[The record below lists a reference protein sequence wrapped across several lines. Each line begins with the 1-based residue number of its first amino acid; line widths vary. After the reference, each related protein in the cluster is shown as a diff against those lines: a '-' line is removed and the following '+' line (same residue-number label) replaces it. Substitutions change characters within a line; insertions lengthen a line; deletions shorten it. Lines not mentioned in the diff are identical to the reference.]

1 MVIGLNI
8 IVGCELT
15 FSHAN
20 YDEYLNK
27 VEKLSS
33 LSHILLIMT
42 ERAFFFLGFFSKMMG
57 SLHFKSHSF
66 VKTQFMEK

>member
-1 MVIGLNI
+1 MESVKMALKFPFSVMEIGLNI

-15 FSHAN
+15 FSHVN
-20 YDEYLNK
+20 YDEYLDK

-42 ERAFFFLGFFSKMMG
+42 E
-57 SLHFKSHSF
+57 
-66 VKTQFMEK
+66 